1 MTRILAVL
9 GTVLLAGG
17 VITGCGGGEQQPA
30 TTTSAPVE
38 EPRGAAA
45 SGDIDIT
52 FDSQPDPPRMGENT
66 FEVVV
71 TSSGE
76 PVTDANVA
84 VDFFMPAMPSMNM
97 PEMKNSVPLQHEGS
111 GRYRGAGNVM
121 MAGTW
126 NVTVRVTR
134 GGQEVGSRT
143 LELAAK

>member
-1 MTRILAVL
+1 LQCSAPFSSPV
-9 GTVLLAGG
+9 ASSQDAAAASSKP
-17 VITGCGGGEQQPA
+17 E
-30 TTTSAPVE
+30 TTTSAPAE
-38 EPRGAAA
+38 EPRGSAA

-52 FDSQPDPPRMGENT
+52 FDSHPDPPRMGENT

-97 PEMKNSVPLQHEGS
+97 PEMKNSVSLQHEGG

-143 LELAAK
+143 LELPAK